1 VTPLPVGELVRAA
14 LVCMTLAVPGGV
26 PEAAPVIAAPEPA
39 AAVGAPDSRQP
50 GTAAQPADPW
60 LGADKFR
67 HAGMS
72 FAITAYGFGAARA
85 AGADRGA
92 ALYIALPVAAAAGI
106 GKEVHD
112 RGRGGVFSIRD
123 LVADAVG
130 VAAAWLFLRE
140 VR

>member
-14 LVCMTLAVPGGV
+14 LVCMTLAAPSTGV
-26 PEAAPVIAAPEPA
+26 PEAAPVIAAP
-39 AAVGAPDSRQP
+39 
-50 GTAAQPADPW
+50 QPADPW

-72 FAITAYGFGAARA
+72 FAITAYGYGAARA

-92 ALYIALPVAAAAGI
+92 ALYIALPVAAAAGV
-106 GKEVHD
+106 GKEIHD
-112 RGRGGVFSIRD
+112 HRRGGVFSIRD

>member
-14 LVCMTLAVPGGV
+14 LVCMAVAAPSTGV
-26 PEAAPVIAAPEPA
+26 PAAAPVIAAP
-39 AAVGAPDSRQP
+39 
-50 GTAAQPADPW
+50 QPADLW

-72 FAITAYGFGAARA
+72 FAITAYGYGAARA

-92 ALYIALPVAAAAGI
+92 ALYIALPVAAAAGV
-106 GKEVHD
+106 GKEIHD
-112 RGRGGVFSIRD
+112 HRRGGVFSIRD